1 MSTLENPI
9 YQFGEFELDPGERR
23 LSNSGQSIALAPKV
37 FDTLVLLVKNAGRVT
52 RKDTLLK
59 ALWPRGFIEESTLSN
74 HIWQIRRALG
84 DTAKTTRFIETVPK
98 LGYRFTAPV
107 TLRAT
112 VAGEPAADKPSSR
125 DAATNDTASAVAEAG
140 TPAVGAIS
148 TAALSGRVL
157 GRPARYGLIAAAAV
171 VVALGLGWIIHLRFA
186 PSRPPPPDGFRTI
199 AITGFNSLSQ
209 AAGDAWLSPALASM
223 LATELGATDTLRVV
237 PDTTVHDATSGLT
250 LPVAGGY
257 SGEALTKIR
266 SRVAADY
273 ILSGSY
279 LIGAGADDS
288 PVRVD
293 LTLQDLH
300 SGAVLGVVSQQS
312 ELSSLNVLVEQLS
325 GALGAKLGLEPPS
338 PAALGVVAKAQ
349 SPTPEVAR
357 HVGLALEAMQRY
369 DLALARDELLEA
381 IAQAPGFA
389 PPYLYLA
396 QAYTGLGLRLKARAA
411 AEHAAALS
419 GDLPPDLKLQVD
431 ATAHATRYE
440 WKEAAASLTS
450 LVALRPQQ
458 VDHRVAL
465 VDALLAAGEP
475 QQAQL
480 ASEELRRIPY
490 ATLDPRATLAAARAA
505 IGRNDVHGS
514 AALATEALAQARRRE
529 LPAIIADAEVQ
540 LATSRMR
547 FGEVAEA
554 KADLMAAIDGYRSIG
569 NPHGEAYARRNLARL
584 ITDRREAREEYQR
597 SMALAQRIGDQG
609 TVGAVYKDLTEMLW
623 DAGDRDA
630 AEVAARSA
638 LEVSREIGDL
648 QLEIWTLRAIA
659 TVAADEAATD
669 AVLKQY
675 REVTDLTERSHDAGG
690 HVWSLATNADILRI
704 RGQLS
709 EAQEQCARALSEAK
723 ALSDPQF
730 LIYSEFTCAQ
740 LAMDRGEIAAARVL
754 LEDTERDS
762 AKSTWPVYEG
772 NAQMLLGQL
781 ALEASRPNEAAG
793 RLQKAIKIFAA
804 SEANTGEADAQSLLA
819 VCGAA
824 LRDAPLR
831 DRARAR
837 AAQLRLAITSRLEV
851 YPVDIE
857 LAQLAAGPERPAAI
871 ARLRDIAA
879 DAERRHWSSWSL
891 EARLAAWRLMTLD
904 TDADADGA
912 AFGRA
917 LEEQARQLG
926 FGRVLAL
933 MSQHPLVGQLP
944 PNLH

>member
-9 YQFGEFELDPGERR
+9 YQFGDFELDPGERR
-23 LSNSGQSIALAPKV
+23 LSNNGQLIALTPKV
-37 FDTLVLLVKNAGRVT
+37 FDTLVLLVKNAGHVT
-52 RKDTLLK
+52 RKDTLLT
-59 ALWPRGFIEESTLSN
+59 ALWPRGFVEESTLSN

-84 DTAKTTRFIETVPK
+84 DTAKSTRFIETVPK

-107 TLRAT
+107 TLRAGPSGS
-112 VAGEPAADKPSSR
+112 AGDPAAK
-125 DAATNDTASAVAEAG
+125 DTASADVEA
-140 TPAVGAIS
+140 PVG
-148 TAALSGRVL
+148 VV
-157 GRPARYGLIAAAAV
+157 GRPAPYRLIGSVAAL
-171 VVALGLGWIIHLRFA
+171 VALGLALAWMIHLRFA
-186 PSRPPPPDGFRTI
+186 PAGPAPPDGVRTI
-199 AITGFNSLSQ
+199 ALTGFNSLSRV
-209 AAGDAWLSPALASM
+209 AGDAWLSPALASM
-223 LATELGATDTLRVV
+223 LATELGATHALRVV

-250 LPVAGGY
+250 PPVAGGY
-257 SGEALTKIR
+257 SGEALTTIR
-266 SRVAADY
+266 SRMEADY

-279 LIGAGADDS
+279 LIGAGGDGS

-300 SGAVLGVVSQQS
+300 SGAVLATVSRQS
-312 ELSSLNVLVEQLS
+312 EMSSLNMLVEQLS
-325 GALGAKLGLEPPS
+325 GALGARLGLQPPT
-338 PAALGVVAKAQ
+338 PAALGVVAKLQ
-349 SPTPEVAR
+349 LPTPEVAR
-357 HVGLALEAMQRY
+357 HVGVALDAMQRY
-369 DLALARDELLEA
+369 DLARARDELLEA

-389 PPYLYLA
+389 PSYLYLA
-396 QAYTGLGLRLKARAA
+396 EAYTGLGLRLKARAA
-411 AEHAAALS
+411 AERAAALAV
-419 GDLPPDLKLQVD
+419 DLPPDLKLQVN
-431 ATAHATRYE
+431 ATEHATRYE

-450 LVALRPQQ
+450 LVALQPQQ
-458 VDHRVAL
+458 LDHRIAL

-480 ASEELRRIPY
+480 ACDELRRIPY

-547 FGEVAEA
+547 FGEGAEA
-554 KADLMAAIDGYRSIG
+554 KADLVAAIEGYRSIG

-584 ITDRREAREEYQR
+584 IDDGREAREEYQR

-609 TVGAVYKDLTEMLW
+609 TVGAVYKDLAEMLW
-623 DAGDRDA
+623 VAGDRDA
-630 AEVAARSA
+630 AEVAARRG

-659 TVAADEAATD
+659 TVAADDAATD
-669 AVLKQY
+669 AVLEQY
-675 REVTDLTERSHDAGG
+675 REVTDLTVRSHDAGG

-709 EAQEQCARALSEAK
+709 EAQEQCGMALSEAK

-730 LIYSEFTCAQ
+730 LIYSEFNCAQ
-740 LAMDRGEIAAARVL
+740 VAMDRGEVAAARAL
-754 LEDTERDS
+754 LEDTSRDS
-762 AKSTWPVYEG
+762 AKSDSPVYEG

-781 ALEASRPNEAAG
+781 ALEASRPNEAVG
-793 RLQKAIKIFAA
+793 PLQKAIKIFAS

-819 VCGAA
+819 ICGAA

-851 YPVDIE
+851 YAVDIE
-857 LAQLAAGPERPAAI
+857 LAQLAAGRDRPAAI

-879 DAERRHWSSWSL
+879 DAERRHWPSWSL
-891 EARLAAWRLMTLD
+891 EAKLAAWRLMMLD
-904 TDADADGA
+904 TDADSA
-912 AFGRA
+912 AYGRA
-917 LEEQARQLG
+917 LEDQARQLG

-933 MSQHPLVGQLP
+933 VRQPPPVG
-944 PNLH
+944 